1 MTVVGNWD
9 MISRNLEGCHDSSRH
24 LHHSICPACDKL
36 RDTWDSQGVEYVEK
50 RVDES
55 QEALDEALEYGSAVP
70 IIVYPDGRVEEGE
83 FEGVHG

>member
-1 MTVVGNWD
+1 MTLPV
-9 MISRNLEGCHDSSRH
+9 IYT
-24 LHHSICPACDKL
+24 IQFCPACDKL
-36 RDTWDSQGVEYVEK
+36 RDTWDSQGVEFVEK

-83 FEGVHG
+83 FEGVYG

>member
-9 MISRNLEGCHDSSRH
+9 MIGRKLEGCHDSSRH
-24 LHHSICPACDKL
+24 LHHSILSCL
-36 RDTWDSQGVEYVEK
+36 RQAADTWDSQGVEYVEK

-55 QEALDEALEYGSAVP
+55 QEALDEALEYGSTVP
-70 IIVYPDGRVEEGE
+70 IIVYPDGRVEEGA